1 MVRRRNNPHK
11 AFMALNVVLVIAV
24 FIVVLIFLYLSFR
37 FQRNAEKIVTYEGH
51 YIIEMTN
58 DFAGQDLSVYVND
71 SLLINQIMPDSS
83 LHVSVNKFA
92 EESILMIV
100 NNQSDTGTS
109 FNLNP
114 EGSKITVK
122 KSEGIISITEDIQ

>member
-1 MVRRRNNPHK
+1 
-11 AFMALNVVLVIAV
+11 
-24 FIVVLIFLYLSFR
+24 
-37 FQRNAEKIVTYEGH
+37 
-51 YIIEMTN
+51 
-58 DFAGQDLSVYVND
+58 
-71 SLLINQIMPDSS
+71 MPDSS
-83 LHVSVNKFA
+83 LHVSVDKFA

-122 KSEGIISITEDIQ
+122 ESEGIISITEDKQ

>member
-83 LHVSVNKFA
+83 LHVSVDKFA

-122 KSEGIISITEDIQ
+122 ESEGIISITEDKQ

>member
-1 MVRRRNNPHK
+1 
-11 AFMALNVVLVIAV
+11 MALNVVLVIAV

-37 FQRNAEKIVTYEGH
+37 YQRNAEKVVTYEGR

-83 LHVSVNKFA
+83 LHVSVDKFA

-122 KSEGIISITEDIQ
+122 ESEGIISITENKQ

>member
-1 MVRRRNNPHK
+1 
-11 AFMALNVVLVIAV
+11 MALNVVLVIAV

-122 KSEGIISITEDIQ
+122 ESEGIISITEDVQ

>member
-58 DFAGQDLSVYVND
+58 DFSGQDLSVYVND

-122 KSEGIISITEDIQ
+122 ESEGIISITEDKQ

>member
-37 FQRNAEKIVTYEGH
+37 FQRNAEKIVTYEGR

-71 SLLINQIMPDSS
+71 SLLIKQIMPDSS

-114 EGSKITVK
+114 EGSKITIK
-122 KSEGIISITEDIQ
+122 KSEGIISIIEDKQ

>member
-1 MVRRRNNPHK
+1 
-11 AFMALNVVLVIAV
+11 MALNVVLVIAV

-37 FQRNAEKIVTYEGH
+37 FQRNAEKVVTYEGR

-83 LHVSVNKFA
+83 LHVSVDKFA

-122 KSEGIISITEDIQ
+122 ESEGIISITEDKQ

>member
-11 AFMALNVVLVIAV
+11 AFMALNVVFVIAV
-24 FIVVLIFLYLSFR
+24 LIVVLIFLYLSFR
-37 FQRNAEKIVTYEGH
+37 FQRNAEKIVTYEGR
-51 YIIEMTN
+51 YIIEMAN

-83 LHVSVNKFA
+83 LHVSVDKFA

-114 EGSKITVK
+114 EGSKIIVK
-122 KSEGIISITEDIQ
+122 ESEGIISITEDKQ